1 MTWDLSPTASVRT
14 EGDAQ
19 KCTTQVH
26 YQSTALKGGGG
37 DVLCTFLHSYIH
49 SLSFHAFMSI

>member
-1 MTWDLSPTASVRT
+1 MTWDLSPTASVRM

-19 KCTTQVH
+19 KCTAQVH
-26 YQSTALKGGGG
+26 YQSTALGAGGN
-37 DVLCTFLHSYIH
+37 VLCTFLHSYIH